1 MWFFH
6 LYVEEGFKVAITTTM
21 AIGAGGL
28 LYLIL
33 YFTYGKKLEGSV
45 VKATN
50 KNETPAHE
58 HYDGVDYV
66 PARKPVLFGHH
77 FASIA
82 GAAPIVGPVLAMAW
96 GWIPGLLWV
105 WLGNAFIG
113 AVHDYLSLMAS
124 VRYDG
129 RSIQWI
135 SGKLMSKRTSLILQ
149 LFIYFT
155 LILVIAAFAA
165 VVAGMFAGDPKVATA
180 SAIFIGVAIVT
191 GFLMYQTDLN
201 FRLTSV
207 IGVAL
212 LIGAIVVGFQFP
224 VLEFGLTTWY
234 GILFVYIIIAA
245 SIPVWI
251 LLQPRDYLNAYVL
264 FALLAVGGVS
274 FLLVNKGITFPG
286 FTSFAPKVVGA
297 GATPGSGNSSPFWPV
312 IPLVIACGSLS
323 GFHSVVGS
331 GTTSKQLDKEL
342 HGLTIGY
349 GGMLTEGF
357 LSTIVIT
364 SIGAYGL
371 RAFNAVAANIPS
383 PIDAQALIAGNA
395 DVVGS
400 SYASAMYATYG
411 RVGIFAQSYAF
422 GANEAL
428 GLPVELGSTFAGLAV
443 AAFALTTLDT
453 TNRLGRYTWSEI
465 MGSVMDKESSTYEF
479 LTNRYVGSIIAAAI
493 GIGLAI
499 TGQYSVIWPAFGGA
513 NQMLAAI
520 ALMTSGLWVA
530 NKLRAGSMRY
540 LVLVPAVLL
549 WVTVTSAYLWFIV
562 VVQPA
567 APVYAIVVIETI
579 LALLLMYEFIKA
591 LRRGTP
597 EEKPEIEESGPSS
610 GTGEAQTTEPE
621 GKVEEKS

>member
-1 MWFFH
+1 M
-6 LYVEEGFKVAITTTM
+6 EITTTM
-21 AIGAGGL
+21 AIGVGGL
-28 LYLIL
+28 LYLLL

-50 KNETPAHE
+50 ENETPAHE

-105 WLGNAFIG
+105 WLGNSFIG

-135 SGKLMSKRTSLILQ
+135 SGKLMSKRTSMILQ
-149 LFIYFT
+149 VFIYFT

-165 VVAGMFAGDPKVATA
+165 VVGGQFAGDPKVATA
-180 SAIFIGVAIVT
+180 SSIFLGVAIIT
-191 GFLMYQTDLN
+191 GALMYQTDLD
-201 FRLTSV
+201 FRITSV

-212 LIGAIVVGFQFP
+212 LIGAIFVGFQYP
-224 VLEFGLTTWY
+224 VLEFSLNTWY

-245 SIPVWI
+245 SIPVWV
-251 LLQPRDYLNAYVL
+251 LLQPRDYLNAYIL
-264 FALLAVGGVS
+264 FALLAVGGAS

-297 GATPGSGNSSPFWPV
+297 GAAPGSGNSSPFWPV

-371 RAFNAVAANIPS
+371 RAFNAVTSNIPNA
-383 PIDAQALIAGNA
+383 IDAQALIAGNP

-422 GANEAL
+422 GANEAFNI
-428 GLPVELGSTFAGLAV
+428 PVELGATFAGLAV

-453 TNRLGRYTWSEI
+453 TNRLGRYVWAEL
-465 MGSVMDKESSTYEF
+465 MGNVLDKDSGTYEI
-479 LTNRYVGSIIAAAI
+479 LTNRYVGSFIAAAL
-493 GIGLAI
+493 GISLAV

-530 NKLRAGSMRY
+530 NKLRAGNMRY

-567 APVYAIVVIETI
+567 LPVYIIVVIETI
-579 LALLLMYEFIKA
+579 LAILLMYEFIQA
-591 LRRGTP
+591 LRRGGSREDAKIDESSTP
-597 EEKPEIEESGPSS
+597 SGSGQSESEEVEE
-610 GTGEAQTTEPE
+610 
-621 GKVEEKS
+621 KVEEQS